1 VLKALDTGDLMNA
14 PTIFSLVTTTL
25 TLLVASFSQ
34 VTWAQGFAPEYVR
47 IRDITYAGSG
57 CPAGS
62 VGSDVA
68 SDLRAFTL
76 LFDQYQANVG
86 PGIPLN
92 QKRKNCQ
99 INLNLEIPNGW
110 SYTLFTVDTRGY
122 VSLEPGVRA
131 LQQSLY
137 YFQGQ
142 MRSGRLQ
149 TVVYGPADRNYAARD
164 QIPMENQVWSPCGAA
179 RSLNINTEVRV
190 DNSAAPYRQGMI
202 TVDSIDGQF
211 KQIYGLQWRRCS

>member
-1 VLKALDTGDLMNA
+1 MQKRTMFGWVATSLMASCLNSVALAQDVA
-14 PTIFSLVTTTL
+14 PD
-25 TLLVASFSQ
+25 
-34 VTWAQGFAPEYVR
+34 YVR
-47 IRDITYAGSG
+47 IRDIKYAGSG
-57 CPAGS
+57 CPVGS
-62 VGSDVA
+62 VGTDVA
-68 SDLRAFTL
+68 DDLSAFTL

-86 PGIPLN
+86 PGIPMIE
-92 QKRKNCQ
+92 KRKNCQ
-99 INLNLEIPNGW
+99 INLSLDIPNGW

-142 MRSGRLQ
+142 MRTGRLQ

-164 QIPMENQVWSPCGAA
+164 QITMENQVWSPCGVV

-190 DNSAAPYRQGMI
+190 DNSAAPFRQGII

-211 KQIYGLQWRRCS
+211 KQIYGLKWRRCR

>member
-1 VLKALDTGDLMNA
+1 MKKMTLIG
-14 PTIFSLVTTTL
+14 LVTASLLTCAVTETL
-25 TLLVASFSQ
+25 Y
-34 VTWAQGFAPEYVR
+34 AQGPAPDYVR

-62 VGSDVA
+62 VGADVA
-68 SDLRAFTL
+68 GDLSAFTL
-76 LFDQYQANVG
+76 LFDQYQAQVG
-86 PGIPLN
+86 PGIPMA

-99 INLNLEIPNGW
+99 INLRLDIPNGW
-110 SYTLFTVDTRGY
+110 SYSLFTVDTRGY

-142 MRSGRLQ
+142 MRTGRLQ
-149 TVVYGPADRNYAARD
+149 TVVFGPADRNYVARD
-164 QIPMENQVWSPCGAA
+164 QIKIENQVWSPCGAS

-190 DNSAAPYRQGMI
+190 DNSAAPFRQGMM

-211 KQIYGLQWRRCS
+211 KQIYGVKWRRCI